1 MTPADPQPGLYADT
15 SGTPYEATRDKRGL
29 YWLKKLGRNAHSSS
43 PYPKPDFA
51 SSVQAG
57 TFTFQLPTPI

>member
-1 MTPADPQPGLYADT
+1 MNDPTPGHYRDT
-15 SGTPYEATRDKRGL
+15 CGTPYEATRDKRGL
-29 YWLKKLGRNAHSSS
+29 YWLRKLGPRAHSSS

-57 TFTFQLPTPI
+57 TFTFQSAPI